1 MLIEGYRPEDL
12 PDALGE
18 ELQDEILAGRPIVA
32 RVGSAEVLMS
42 LHLEAA
48 TLRVELAHVDGG
60 GEGALPAL
68 FSIIVRFARAREADA
83 IEWFVFATNCAR
95 PNPRLRPI
103 LERRGF
109 AVRDME
115 GRGACY
121 FRRDDVPLAPRL
133 TEVALPRSRR

>member
-1 MLIEGYRPEDL
+1 MTTSTRLLIEGYRPEDL
-12 PDALGE
+12 PDALGK
-18 ELQDEILAGRPIVA
+18 ELQDEILVGRPIVA
-32 RVGSAEVLMS
+32 RVGTAEVLMS
-42 LHLEAA
+42 LHLETA
-48 TLRVELAHVDGG
+48 TLRAELAHVDGG

-68 FSIIVRFARAREADA
+68 FSVIVRFARAREADA

-109 AVRDME
+109 VVRDIE

-121 FRRDDVPLAPRL
+121 YRRDDLSKQP
-133 TEVALPRSRR
+133 